1 MESFCVLYHF
11 CHNVLGCMGQLKQ
24 FISLHNLWQCDFVWH
39 YYASYLWTK
48 WIFSWRWRTEVAIF
62 FVAVCK
68 FGFMY
73 GDYHNIN
80 NSIRIRKPNNS
91 LLSDEPFY
99 SCVYWTCL
107 CGWRCMCVD
116 YDINQRTTTPDQS
129 RVLKIDFYSIHMRNS
144 NACIGIYVCW
154 DYAIVH
160 KLWLYSS

>member
-1 MESFCVLYHF
+1 MYWAVWGSWNSSFLCIIYGNVTLFGIIMHLICEQSEFLADADVLKLLF
-11 CHNVLGCMGQLKQ
+11 
-24 FISLHNLWQCDFVWH
+24 
-39 YYASYLWTK
+39 
-48 WIFSWRWRTEVAIF
+48 F

-107 CGWRCMCVD
+107 CGCRCMCVD